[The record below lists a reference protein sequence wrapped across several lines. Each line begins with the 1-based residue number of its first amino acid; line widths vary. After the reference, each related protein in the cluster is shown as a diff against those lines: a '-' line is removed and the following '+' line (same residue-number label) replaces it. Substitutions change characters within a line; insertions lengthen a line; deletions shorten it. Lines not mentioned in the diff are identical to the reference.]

1 LLDIVAPTLPISD
14 WYFFLQFFQGVG
26 GVVQIQVFMLNLE
39 EVFFF
44 QSLFVEDF
52 LNYSCFF

>member
-1 LLDIVAPTLPISD
+1 
-14 WYFFLQFFQGVG
+14 VG